1 MITAHRL
8 HDVTTADRRREGFAL
23 VVALGAIVV
32 IGALIVGAFWSS
44 MQHYRSTR
52 NTITQERAL
61 NAAEFGQSWVLA
73 NWSSATAKT
82 MGMGDNVTFSPTV
95 PGGLGTADVRMTR
108 LNMSTYWVV
117 SEGKSGVGEGA
128 LLQARA
134 RTNLILRLDSPNM
147 FIKGAITAAGPVQT
161 TGNTDIYGNDANPAG
176 WGQCPATGPAKPAI
190 VTDNSADVS
199 TTGGCA
205 GGTCLISDTI
215 KVGVDPKAGLAN
227 TYTNFGGLT
236 WDSLTARAQSQF
248 PNTVYNPGATW
259 AINQTA
265 VFPSEAG
272 GNCLKIST
280 NWGEP
285 LRGVGAVTSCEPFFP
300 IIWIKGATT
309 TTTISGS
316 ARGQGILLVEGNLN
330 MQGQAEFRGIVL
342 VKGAFNLAGTGP
354 GGTEG
359 AKVVGAVLL
368 ASPTATSQI
377 SGNSVAQYS
386 SCAIAEVM
394 SQLNPPPVPVV
405 ARAWGDMY

>member
-1 MITAHRL
+1 MVTALRQIEDADGAHRR
-8 HDVTTADRRREGFAL
+8 DGFAL

-32 IGALIVGAFWSS
+32 IGTLIAGAFWSS

-52 NTITQERAL
+52 NSISQERAL

-73 NWSSATAKT
+73 NWSSTTAKT
-82 MGMGDNVTFSPTV
+82 LGMGDNVVYTPAL
-95 PGGLGTADVRMTR
+95 PAGLGTADVRMTR
-108 LNMSTYWVV
+108 LNMTTYWVV
-117 SEGKSGVGEGA
+117 SEGRSGVGEGS

-147 FIKGAITAAGPVQT
+147 FIKGAITAAGPVQAG
-161 TGNTDIYGNDANPAG
+161 GNTDIYGNDANPAG
-176 WGQCPATGPAKPAI
+176 WDQCPATGPSKPAI
-190 VTDNSADVS
+190 VTDNAGDVS

-205 GGTCLISDTI
+205 GGACLITTAN
-215 KVGVDPKAGLAN
+215 KVGVDPKAGLAD

-236 WDSLTARAQSQF
+236 WDSLTARAQTQY

-265 VFPSEAG
+265 VFPSAVG
-272 GNCLKIST
+272 MACLEVAT

-285 LRGVGAVTSCEPFFP
+285 KRGVGAVTGCETFFP

-309 TTTISGS
+309 TTTISGT
-316 ARGQGILLVEGNLN
+316 ARGQGILLVDGNLS

-342 VKGAFNLAGTGP
+342 VKGAFTLTGTGP
-354 GGTEG
+354 GGTDG
-359 AKVVGAVLL
+359 AKVIGAVML

-377 SGNSVAQYS
+377 AGNSVAQYS
-386 SCAIAEVM
+386 SCAIAQVM
-394 SQLNPPPVPVV
+394 AQLNPPPVPVV
-405 ARAWGDMY
+405 ARSWGDMY